1 MLECTFV
8 FLFYNYS
15 HTLVT
20 GGMLLA
26 RTYIPPIQPLLIM
39 FLILTY
45 LLPHSC
51 LLTNTCSSQQRS
63 HTLDTAILCHVS
75 EASLQLPA
83 VLWSTD
89 LSASSPNGV
98 CAVCPYPCDHSP
110 RPKPEWPQES
120 SSSEQLWPFQQCD
133 SLLCPVWKWSQP
145 GTQFVCKT
153 VLSVS

>member
-1 MLECTFV
+1 MHLCFPVLQLSPYTCHCWNV
-8 FLFYNYS
+8 FSSYI
-15 HTLVT
+15 HTSNPTIADYVP
-20 GGMLLA
+20 A
-26 RTYIPPIQPLLIM
+26 
-39 FLILTY
+39 LTY

-110 RPKPEWPQES
+110 RPKPERPQES
-120 SSSEQLWPFQQCD
+120 SSSEQLWPFQQCH
-133 SLLCPVWKWSQP
+133 SLLCPVWK
-145 GTQFVCKT
+145 
-153 VLSVS
+153 